1 MADLTPEQ
9 RALACNVV
17 STKLNDLGHWIAL
30 EDCQAIADAALDAA
44 LTAPTP
50 WSSPDADILG
60 DLKAHI
66 DHLSGEDQQ

>member
-9 RALACNVV
+9 RALACNAV

-44 LTAPTP
+44 FAVLEADTAPQEP
-50 WSSPDADILG
+50 R
-60 DLKAHI
+60 
-66 DHLSGEDQQ
+66 